1 MKFLLAS
8 ILFPAFEAFAQQT
21 PADPSTSTAGQAGM
35 CPGGGGYENII
46 LIVAMI
52 GIFYFLFIRPQQKQQ
67 KELRNLRDGLKK
79 DDRVVTSGGIHG
91 TVAAVKGDVVSLRI
105 AEGVKIDVDKTA
117 VVAIDRRQEGESS

>member
-21 PADPSTSTAGQAGM
+21 QTDPSTSATGQAGM

-91 TVAAVKGDVVSLRI
+91 TVAAVKGDMVSLRI